1 VVHQPGSIGS
11 QNFNLVKEFLSR
23 LVGRLAID
31 SGHTRVGLVKFATN
45 VGVRTG
51 FNLNTHS
58 TTSAV
63 QSAIS
68 SLPYS
73 YGGTNTHKALKHVRT
88 SMLTAAAGDRR
99 NVSNVVVV
107 LTVGDSN
114 YPKFTQVS
122 LHCTLR
128 AIITF

>member
-1 VVHQPGSIGS
+1 MVDESGSIGS
-11 QNFNLVKEFLSR
+11 QNFKLVKEFLSR

-31 SGHTRVGLVKFATN
+31 SGHTRVGLVKFATD
-45 VGVRTG
+45 VGAG

-68 SLPYS
+68 SLTYS
-73 YGGTNTHKALKHVRT
+73 KGGTHTHKALEHVRT

-107 LTVGDSN
+107 LTDGDSN
-114 YPKFTQVS
+114 YQKSTQVS